1 MTAVT
6 ASMMMTLDGFVAG
19 PNVRVPDNP
28 GGDGGERLHEWI
40 AGLAS
45 WRERQG
51 LEGGERNADD
61 DLVRAWFDAT
71 GAVVMGRLMFDT
83 GEQHWGEDPPF
94 RAPVFVLT
102 NRSRPHVVKQGGT
115 SYTFVT
121 DGIESAL
128 AQARAAAGERNV
140 DVAGGAD
147 TVQQFIRAGLLD
159 ELHLHVLPVL
169 FGEGVR
175 LLDRL
180 GPGLVEL
187 EPVHVI
193 EGDGATHLKYAFP
206 RRGATP

>member
-6 ASMMMTLDGFVAG
+6 AAMMTTLDGFVAG

-28 GGDGGERLHEWI
+28 GGDGAERFHAWI

-51 LEGGERNADD
+51 LEGGARNDD
-61 DLVRAWFDAT
+61 DALLRAWFEAT

-102 NRSRPHVVKQGGT
+102 NRPRPRVVKRGGT

-128 AQARAAAGERNV
+128 EQARAAAGTRNV
-140 DVAGGAD
+140 NVAGGAD

-159 ELHLHVLPVL
+159 TLTLHVLPVL
-169 FGEGVR
+169 FGDGVR

-180 GPGLVEL
+180 GPQRREL
-187 EPVHVI
+187 EPVDVVA
-193 EGDGATHLKYAFP
+193 GDGATHLTYAFP
-206 RRGATP
+206 RGES